1 MRVEVYGKPQCPLC
15 DEATEILEGIRA
27 ELPFE
32 LVHEDVTEVPE
43 LERYADEV
51 PVVLVAGVRAFHGKL
66 DASAVRERIAEAL
79 DAERRGA
86 PRRRGMAIAAAAVAA
101 AMAVL
106 LLAKLL
112 GSASSQEDRLAR
124 AQDRAFGVERVDLAA
139 PDFEQPTATGGTF
152 SLARHRGELLFVNFW
167 ATWCPPCRDEL
178 PSMLKLGREL
188 AARHPGRFRMVGV
201 SVDES
206 FEVVR
211 EFFGGAPPPELT
223 VTLDADQSAT
233 KAYYC
238 TARGACPE
246 SYKFPE
252 TYIVDRNGRLVAYV
266 VGPRDWSDP
275 AALRLIEKLL
285 GG

>member
-15 DEATEILEGIRA
+15 DEAMQVLEEIRA
-27 ELPFE
+27 EIPFD
-32 LVHEDVTEVPE
+32 LVHEDVTRVPD
-43 LERYADEV
+43 LERYASEV
-51 PVVLVAGVRAFHGKL
+51 PVVLVAGQRAFHGKL
-66 DASAVRERIAEAL
+66 DPAAVRARIAEAMAA
-79 DAERRGA
+79 DRRAA
-86 PRRRGMAIAAAAVAA
+86 PMRRRLLLAALAIGA
-101 AMAVL
+101 AMAAL
-106 LLAKLL
+106 LLAGVW
-112 GSASSQEDRLAR
+112 GSTSGQERRLAR
-124 AQDRAFGVERVDLAA
+124 AQERAFGVERLDLAA

-152 SLARHRGELLFVNFW
+152 SLAKHRGEVLFVNFW

-188 AARHPGRFRMVGV
+188 AARHPGKFRMVGI
-201 SVDES
+201 SVDEG

-238 TARGACPE
+238 SARGACPE

-275 AALRLIEKLL
+275 AALKLL
-285 GG
+285 EGIIGG